1 MLKVLLL
8 VSVAFVLVSG
18 VVCSRV
24 LFAVVN
30 SDESVESV
38 VPEVKESTEGVV
50 IESTEVV
57 GVLGMIGALRVVG
70 VLWVAATK
78 LLESSW
84 LLKLFSTV
92 L

>member
-1 MLKVLLL
+1 MLLL
-8 VSVAFVLVSG
+8 VSVAFTLVSG

-30 SDESVESV
+30 SDEAVGSV
-38 VPEVKESTEGVV
+38 VPEVKESTEGVA
-50 IESTEVV
+50 IESTGVV
-57 GVLGMIGALRVVG
+57 GVLG
-70 VLWVAATK
+70 VAATK